1 MKKDICTHDI
11 IAAMIFWTYAYLP
24 YHVHIRRTLLR
35 MLRRNN
41 ISVGKKDWR
50 IMKNDCLVDTGYAE
64 WVGYVLAD
72 SAKTIEDPYK
82 MAADFARWHE
92 LQLGCAWLQCD
103 GTDYGMTQSLVN
115 AWLDYQ
121 IDNDNDHVIFRTVF
135 K

>member
-41 ISVGKKDWR
+41 ISVGKKDWSR
-50 IMKNDCLVDTGYAE
+50 DLNIGYAE

-72 SAKTIEDPYK
+72 SAKTIDDPYK

-92 LQLGCAWLQCD
+92 LQLSRDWLQCD
-103 GTDYGMTQSLVN
+103 GSDYGMTRSLVN
-115 AWLDYQ
+115 SWQ
-121 IDNDNDHVIFRTVF
+121 KFQGNMSDNDHIIFRTVF